1 MWVVALPDQR
11 IWPLSGTVRCDSRAK
26 AGRTEIVDKSLI
38 LLFCRLSIRHAQQ
51 QGGMNGYEYIFSQE
65 GRKRVPPIA
74 QDTNSRAQYCDG
86 SGGAQANEGFRMNDP
101 NLCFQPWPA
110 GSDLSRGGL
119 FMDAAV
125 SPWFPFK
132 VFNGVCNITIGASN
146 PCLRQRPVEKFSSG
160 PDQRPSF
167 AVFMISRLLTNQHDS
182 GRRFAV
188 TEDCLRRIFPERA
201 IPTASRRCPD
211 FEQAAG
217 CGD

>member
-11 IWPLSGTVRCDSRAK
+11 IWPLSGTVRCDSRAN

-51 QGGMNGYEYIFSQE
+51 QGGMNGYEYIFS
-65 GRKRVPPIA
+65 R
-74 QDTNSRAQYCDG
+74 D
-86 SGGAQANEGFRMNDP
+86 
-101 NLCFQPWPA
+101 
-110 GSDLSRGGL
+110 
-119 FMDAAV
+119 
-125 SPWFPFK
+125 PFK

-146 PCLRQRPVEKFSSG
+146 PCLRQRPVEKFSSR
-160 PDQRPSF
+160 PDERPSF